1 MLQPD
6 LCVIGAGS
14 GGLSVA
20 AAAAR
25 LGADVVLIEAH
36 RMGGD
41 CLNYGCVPSK
51 ALIAAA
57 RQAHTLRSGA
67 RFGVSNRRPQ
77 VSMRDVRDHIRDVIA
92 EIAPNDSVERFT
104 GLGVRVIQA
113 QARFTDR
120 ATVVAGEQE
129 IRARRFVVATGSSP
143 AVPPVDGLDAV
154 PYLTNETVFELSEL
168 PSRLVVLGGGAIG
181 MELAQA
187 YRRLGSQVVVLE
199 AATPLG
205 RDDPE
210 LARFVLDQ
218 VEAEGV
224 QVHCG
229 VRVLAVA
236 QEDDRIAV
244 TFAGGDGEQ
253 RVQASHILVAAG
265 RKPNVDGLGLEAAG
279 IRYSPTGIEVNRS
292 LRTSN
297 RRVYA
302 IGDVIGQHQFT
313 HVAGYHAGLVV
324 RNTLFRLPARV
335 NPDIIPWV
343 TFTDPEL
350 AHVGLTEAEA
360 RRRHGGVRVMRWP
373 YAENDRARTERRTG
387 GMVKVVTG
395 RRGTVL
401 GASVVGQHAGEVI
414 QPWCLAISAGLNIS
428 AMARVVLPYP
438 TWGEINRRAAL
449 EYYTTLAQRSW
460 VRRTIG
466 VLARFG

>member
-1 MLQPD
+1 PRAGAARDEAVAVRRRHAGRHRPRDVRVRLPGVRSRQRHRRTGADLPGLPGQPRERRRGSLCPFGRSVRAAHPAARDRVCRARGDRANTPGRQETPRAAGGGRPVTIGARRIRSRGETMLQPD

-244 TFAGGDGEQ
+244 TFVGGVGEQ

-265 RKPNVDGLGLEAAG
+265 RTPSVDGLGLEAAG
-279 IRYSPTGIEVNRS
+279 IRYSPTGIAVNRS

-302 IGDVIGQHQFT
+302 IGDV
-313 HVAGYHAGLVV
+313 
-324 RNTLFRLPARV
+324 
-335 NPDIIPWV
+335 
-343 TFTDPEL
+343 
-350 AHVGLTEAEA
+350 
-360 RRRHGGVRVMRWP
+360 
-373 YAENDRARTERRTG
+373 
-387 GMVKVVTG
+387 
-395 RRGTVL
+395 
-401 GASVVGQHAGEVI
+401 
-414 QPWCLAISAGLNIS
+414 
-428 AMARVVLPYP
+428 
-438 TWGEINRRAAL
+438 
-449 EYYTTLAQRSW
+449 
-460 VRRTIG
+460 
-466 VLARFG
+466 